1 MSRSPAHRVVLLLL
15 LVVAS
20 LATAQAGERA
30 RKPKAAASIPL
41 VKNPAFPFECCQFGA
56 WSAESA
62 VPVFKAPSR
71 TAPPVF
77 TLSRGEHFEALTG
90 YVVVRRP
97 GKAVM
102 LTASPPLKVGDEI
115 AVLSSKGEGAYEAWF
130 EGYVYEVGLLTE
142 LLRSYSAEEGALAV
156 LKSPAET
163 VWWVQIRLPD
173 GRAGWIHPDA
183 SSRVGGSDGC
193 G

>member
-1 MSRSPAHRVVLLLL
+1 MSRSPAHRVAFVL

-20 LATAQAGERA
+20 VATAQTAGPSGKR
-30 RKPKAAASIPL
+30 KAAASIPL
-41 VKNPAFPFECCQFGA
+41 VKSPACPFECCQFGA
-56 WSAESA
+56 WTAVSAL
-62 VPVFKAPSR
+62 PVFKAPSR
-71 TAPPVF
+71 TASPVF
-77 TLSRGEHFEALTG
+77 TLSPGKRFEALTG
-90 YVVVRRP
+90 YVVIRRP

-102 LTASPPLKVGDEI
+102 LTASPPLKVGDEV

-142 LLRSYSAEEGALAV
+142 PLGGYSAAGGALAV
-156 LKSPAET
+156 VKRPAET
-163 VWWVQIRLPD
+163 VWWVHIRLPD